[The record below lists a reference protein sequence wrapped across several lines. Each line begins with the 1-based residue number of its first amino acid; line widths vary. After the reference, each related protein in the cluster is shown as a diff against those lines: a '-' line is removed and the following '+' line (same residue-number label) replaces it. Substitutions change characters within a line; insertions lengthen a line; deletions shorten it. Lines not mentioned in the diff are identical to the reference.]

1 MPNRLKPRR
10 QNLFNVLLLLAW
22 GPLGA
27 WPAYPQPK
35 SPTALAPQKTL
46 SPTPSFIQ
54 LRNSYLSQCDMGP
67 PDDNRTRFCTC
78 SFNRIVQRYT
88 AEQYILMDQLIRSGG
103 PAVAQ
108 FARTAWAPEFVACRN
123 ASPK

>member
-1 MPNRLKPRR
+1 MLNMMPPRR
-10 QNLFNVLLLLAW
+10 HTLINVLLLLAW

-35 SPTALAPQKTL
+35 SPTALAPPKTL
-46 SPTPSFIQ
+46 SPPPSFVQ
-54 LRNSYLSQCDMGP
+54 LRNSYLSQCDIGP
-67 PDDNRTRFCTC
+67 PDANRTRFCTC
-78 SFNRIVQRYT
+78 SFSRIVQRYT
-88 AEQYILMDQLIRSGG
+88 AEQYILMDQLIRSSD

-108 FARTAWAPEFVACRN
+108 FARIAWAPEFVACRN